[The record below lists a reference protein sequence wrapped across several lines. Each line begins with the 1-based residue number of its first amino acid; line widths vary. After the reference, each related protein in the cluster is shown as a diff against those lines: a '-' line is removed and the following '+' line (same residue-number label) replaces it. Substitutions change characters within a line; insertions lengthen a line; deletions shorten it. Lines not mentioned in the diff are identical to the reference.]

1 MAKTIFTVGRNTKIE
16 VCPAHTCDYVIPTSV
31 SFTVGAGGAA
41 VAATS
46 IPITAAPNL
55 NVIVAPVWL
64 LFTNATTGAEVSV
77 QVTADI
83 DPGDTALTVAPLK
96 KAVAAAS
103 TSQYPVRLSARS
115 SANLST
121 QMENAEI
128 ENFDN
133 DGWKEFIQTA
143 NGYNLDLQGSF
154 LPLDPGYQT
163 CLYAILNY
171 ESVYCKLTLPK
182 PVCPN
187 DTSYTHGGIW
197 EAYWMPSEM
206 PIEAGAK
213 AVITGNITLM
223 SQKEVVY
230 TPAA

>member
-1 MAKTIFTVGRNTKIE
+1 MAKTIFTIGRNTKIQ
-16 VCPAHTCDYVIPTSV
+16 VCPSHTCDYVLPVDVT
-31 SFTVGAGGAA
+31 FTVATGGAI
-41 VAATS
+41 VGATS

-55 NVIVAPVWL
+55 TTIVAPVWL
-64 LFTNATTGAEVSV
+64 LFTNPTTGAEASV
-77 QVTADI
+77 KVTADI
-83 DPGDTALTVAPLK
+83 DPGDTSLTVTALK
-96 KAVAAAS
+96 KAVPVGA
-103 TSQYPVRLSARS
+103 TSEYPVRLSARS

-128 ENFDN
+128 ENLDN

-197 EAYWMPSEM
+197 EGYWMPSEM

-223 SQKEVVY
+223 SQKEIVY